1 MFCLVSEFSLDYFS
15 GVRKSYDFDL
25 NKEKDFYRVS
35 SAEMFRNVQVK
46 PRKLPLID
54 TILQVLIICQE

>member
-1 MFCLVSEFSLDYFS
+1 MFCLVSEFLLDYFS

-35 SAEMFRNVQVK
+35 SAEMFRILVQ

-54 TILQVLIICQE
+54 TVLQVLIIC